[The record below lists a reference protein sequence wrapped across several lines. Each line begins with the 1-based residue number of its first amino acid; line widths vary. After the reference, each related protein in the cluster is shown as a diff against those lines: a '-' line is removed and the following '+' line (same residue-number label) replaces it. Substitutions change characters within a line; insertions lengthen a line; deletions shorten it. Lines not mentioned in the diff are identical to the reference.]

1 MLTMG
6 YSFRPWLRVRSN
18 GHHFIEQQL
27 RRAGSTGETE
37 LPERKL
43 RATAEVRR
51 QAPELPLSVAGRS
64 NRSGGTHRRLADAL
78 ETKVA
83 TKLGRREHASKRTR
97 RSRSA
102 GSSSQIQTERRMRG
116 CLLRELAF
124 PRLQDRLG
132 KATFGQVRFLAGME
146 KLSSADDWAIP
157 LQGGDFK

>member
-51 QAPELPLSVAGRS
+51 QHPSCLSQLLVAVIGPAVP
-64 NRSGGTHRRLADAL
+64 TADL
-78 ETKVA
+78 RT
-83 TKLGRREHASKRTR
+83 LWKR
-97 RSRSA
+97 
-102 GSSSQIQTERRMRG
+102 
-116 CLLRELAF
+116 
-124 PRLQDRLG
+124 
-132 KATFGQVRFLAGME
+132 K
-146 KLSSADDWAIP
+146 
-157 LQGGDFK
+157 